1 MKVNHNMTAVRT
13 NLNLN
18 RTNTKLDDS
27 TYRLSSGYKI
37 NYAKDDPAGYAILHR
52 LNKQIKGL
60 DQAKSN
66 SGDTIATINTA
77 EGALNE
83 IHSMLQRMSELAVQ
97 AANDTNTPEDRDTI
111 QDEIDQLLSEVDR
124 VSESTDYN
132 GRTLLNGDSDR
143 TSYVAKKDGAMASK
157 ISILSQSTTVLPGS
171 YELKVTKDPTQA
183 QITFAL
189 TEGKLSLNG
198 EEITITKESL
208 QNMTAQGDLRT
219 MAERCSLDVSVNGN
233 NVTITS
239 RAYGADAKIEAN
251 MNGTKHEAAGT
262 DVEATITTSDD
273 GFTKTAVK
281 SINGNEIVVTDAD
294 GFELR
299 ITTLPGAAAEGSV
312 TAEVKDAST
321 VQVQVGSEAD
331 NMLEVV
337 FERMNTKTLHID
349 DVNVRTHGGASKA
362 IEAVHNAIN
371 KVSMVRSK
379 LGAYTN
385 RLEYAKESAD
395 VQSYNV
401 EDASSRMGDTNMAEE
416 MTNYSQLN
424 VLEQATSSILSK
436 ANQRAETILQLLQS

>member
-1 MKVNHNMTAVRT
+1 M
-13 NLNLN
+13 
-18 RTNTKLDDS
+18 
-27 TYRLSSGYKI
+27 
-37 NYAKDDPAGYAILHR
+37 
-52 LNKQIKGL
+52 
-60 DQAKSN
+60 
-66 SGDTIATINTA
+66 
-77 EGALNE
+77 
-83 IHSMLQRMSELAVQ
+83 
-97 AANDTNTPEDRDTI
+97 
-111 QDEIDQLLSEVDR
+111 
-124 VSESTDYN
+124 
-132 GRTLLNGDSDR
+132 
-143 TSYVAKKDGAMASK
+143 
-157 ISILSQSTTVLPGS
+157 
-171 YELKVTKDPTQA
+171 
-183 QITFAL
+183 
-189 TEGKLSLNG
+189 
-198 EEITITKESL
+198 
-208 QNMTAQGDLRT
+208 
-219 MAERCSLDVSVNGN
+219 
-233 NVTITS
+233 
-239 RAYGADAKIEAN
+239 
-251 MNGTKHEAAGT
+251 
-262 DVEATITTSDD
+262 
-273 GFTKTAVK
+273 
-281 SINGNEIVVTDAD
+281 VTDAD

-337 FERMNTKTLHID
+337 FERVNTKTLHID